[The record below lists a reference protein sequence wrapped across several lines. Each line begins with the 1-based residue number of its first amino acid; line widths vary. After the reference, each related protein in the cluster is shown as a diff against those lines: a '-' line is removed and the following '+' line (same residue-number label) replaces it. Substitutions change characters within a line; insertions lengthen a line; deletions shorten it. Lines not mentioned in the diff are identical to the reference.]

1 MVGAKR
7 FAVSQPF
14 LFLTCQVQKDRASTA
29 RVVVWKQFNVEMS
42 YTLESTYS
50 GMDRGPYEGLQL
62 STGHME
68 EMGEKLVAALR
79 LLDGAAI
86 MSKFSTRSK
95 TGFFKHSKLWMDREA
110 NAHEDELT
118 RHSKFMEGLKTFK
131 SEVKRELRGEVLS
144 DDDET
149 KVTTT
154 TTTTG
159 TVRVGGVVGG
169 SGGDDE
175 SDDEEE
181 DDDDDD
187 QSGTDSDVGQS
198 QDSDD

>member
-1 MVGAKR
+1 M
-7 FAVSQPF
+7 
-14 LFLTCQVQKDRASTA
+14 QKDRASTA

-62 STGHME
+62 STRHME
-68 EMGEKLVAALR
+68 EMGEKLVASLR

-131 SEVKRELRGEVLS
+131 VEVQRELRGESLS
-144 DDDET
+144 DDET
-149 KVTTT
+149 KETTMN
-154 TTTTG
+154 G
-159 TVRVGGVVGG
+159 AKAGGG

-175 SDDEEE
+175 SDEEE